1 MNIEDDY
8 YDGDMSDNEYRQR
21 IAREKERDAFY
32 AREAAAHRQRQA
44 ASKIIYP
51 KVSDDYDDD
60 GMMY

>member
-51 KVSDDYDDD
+51 KNEL
-60 GMMY
+60 MF

>member
-32 AREAAAHRQRQA
+32 ANEAAAYRQRQA
-44 ASKIIYP
+44 SSKIIYP

>member
-32 AREAAAHRQRQA
+32 AREAAAYRQRQA
-44 ASKIIYP
+44 SSKIIYP
-51 KVSDDYDDD
+51 KVSNDYDDS